1 MSLDQIN
8 EQIANAQRA
17 AAAGAAQAAPAVGTA
32 VAGTA
37 TAVPAVGTVAAGKP
51 VSLGELLAEG
61 GMRVDAYLKVDK
73 LGFLIGTDLKNAQ
86 DELDVEFVLADVV
99 PFWGL
104 RYGQQPVTYRKS
116 FDRIVESRSKKP
128 WAQCV
133 AEAQAADARC
143 RGDYPSADIPFTI
156 LKDVKAE
163 KGDNAGK
170 NLVSEGQT
178 VGLTLSITNF
188 KDFAA
193 FIKPYEDMRA
203 AGQLADDVILKGKL
217 KHVTAEGGG
226 NIYGKAHFV
235 DFTVVGFRSERN
247 AAADAAADAAA
258 QD

>member
-8 EQIANAQRA
+8 AQIAAAQAA
-17 AAAGAAQAAPAVGTA
+17 AAAGAAQAAPVPSVGTA
-32 VAGTA
+32 S
-37 TAVPAVGTVAAGKP
+37 AVPAVAPAVAAGKP

-86 DELDVEFVLADVV
+86 DELEVEFVLSDVV

-128 WAQCV
+128 WAACV
-133 AEAQAADARC
+133 AEAQAADSRC

-156 LKDVKAE
+156 LKDIKAE

-170 NLVSEGQT
+170 NLVSAGQT

-193 FIKPYEDMRA
+193 FIKPYEDLRA

-235 DFTVVGFRSERN
+235 DFTVVGFRSQRN
-247 AAADAAADAAA
+247 DEADAAADAAE
-258 QD
+258 